1 MEPLNVENPTN
12 QPDTSSKTH
21 IIIYIILGL
30 IIVGLIIGL
39 VLVIISKD
47 KEKEKEVIKEVE
59 KQVIVP
65 YLYTVP
71 NIDENL
77 FGEIQRNITYYNKEG
92 KINNT
97 FGTNGAHYIEQV
109 GNVHNG
115 TDYNKTEANNYDLYI
130 PSQALKNKEG
140 HNGIFLFI
148 HGGAWVGGYK
158 LEMDKFF
165 VSYGQMGYITANMEY
180 TLLALNSPETNIFR
194 IVDEITACISNIKE
208 QLVNRSFIGD
218 NLELAIF
225 GYSAGAHLTLLY
237 SYLIA
242 DSPIKIKFT
251 VDISGPISLERQYNL
266 MLKEVNDTLP
276 NLTKSYIEDFQ
287 EQGRLKDTLF
297 RKNETLLILN
307 CFLGFK
313 YSYNELM
320 EMLIING
327 SEMSINY
334 TNEKY
339 KELINI
345 TSYGFP
351 LYIVDNNRVPVLCY
365 YSGNDQVVGVS
376 AFAYLEDKAIND
388 SKPIEL
394 IYSKYSD
401 HNFYDF
407 SMEDSVEHLREL
419 NLKIIEYS
427 KKYFTQE

>member
-1 MEPLNVENPTN
+1 
-12 QPDTSSKTH
+12 
-21 IIIYIILGL
+21 
-30 IIVGLIIGL
+30 
-39 VLVIISKD
+39 
-47 KEKEKEVIKEVE
+47 
-59 KQVIVP
+59 
-65 YLYTVP
+65 
-71 NIDENL
+71 
-77 FGEIQRNITYYNKEG
+77 
-92 KINNT
+92 
-97 FGTNGAHYIEQV
+97 
-109 GNVHNG
+109 
-115 TDYNKTEANNYDLYI
+115 
-130 PSQALKNKEG
+130 
-140 HNGIFLFI
+140 
-148 HGGAWVGGYK
+148 
-158 LEMDKFF
+158 MDKFF

-266 MLKEVNDTLP
+266 MLKTVNDTLP

-307 CFLGFK
+307 CFLGWK

-339 KELINI
+339 IELINI

-376 AFAYLEDKAIND
+376 AFAYLEEKAKND
-388 SKPIEL
+388 SKPMEL

-427 KKYFTQE
+427 KKYFTQ